1 MSLVSGQVGG
11 LWQALATV
19 PDHRRSEGKRY
30 PLPSLLLIA
39 VAALLSGRRDQLG
52 IVRWGRRL
60 SREALEAIGIDRNR
74 VPAPSVWCEVF
85 QGLNIVAL
93 ERVLGGWV
101 LGEQPAGHVAIDGKR
116 LRGSATAQSPGV
128 HLLAAFSA
136 TLQGVIGQMRVASE
150 ANEITAA
157 LELLKTLSLDGVI
170 ITGDAIFTQ
179 KEICRLIIEG
189 GGDYFFTVK
198 DNQPT
203 LKADIALAFAPESP
217 ATEWSPAPDLQQ
229 AETIEKG
236 HGRIETRRLE
246 TTASVTEHL
255 AASWPGLGQVCR
267 LSRERIIRGTESTET
282 VYAITSLTA
291 GEAGPARLLELSREH
306 WGIENKLHY
315 VRDVTCREDQARAN
329 AGHTPQVLAALRNT
343 VLTIVRRLGFKP
355 VEGFEYFAEHRRA
368 AVDTVLGRRTE

>member
-1 MSLVSGQVGG
+1 MSLVSVQVGG

-30 PLPSLLLIA
+30 PLASLLLIA
-39 VAALLSGRRDQLG
+39 VAALLSGRGDQLG

-60 SREALEAIGIDRNR
+60 SREALEAIGIGRNR
-74 VPAPSVWCEVF
+74 VPAPSVWCELF

-93 ERVLGGWV
+93 EQVLGGWV
-101 LGEQPAGHVAIDGKR
+101 LGAQPAGHVAIDGKR

-136 TLQGVIGQMRVASE
+136 TLQGVIGQMRVAPES
-150 ANEITAA
+150 NEITAA
-157 LELLKTLSLDGVI
+157 LVLLNTLSLDGVI

-179 KEICRLIIEG
+179 KEICRVIIEG

-217 ATEWSPAPDLQQ
+217 AAEWSPPPDLKQV
-229 AETIEKG
+229 ETIEKG

-255 AASWPGLGQVCR
+255 GASWTGLRQVCR
-267 LSRERIIRGTESTET
+267 LTRQRIIRGKESTET
-282 VYAITSLTA
+282 VYAITSLTTKK
-291 GEAGPARLLELSREH
+291 AGPALLLGLSREH

-329 AGHTPQVLAALRNT
+329 AGHAPQALAALRNT

-355 VEGFEYFAEHRRA
+355 VEGFEYFAEHRQA
-368 AVDTVLGRRTE
+368 AIDTVLGRRTE